1 MKLKLKW
8 LPTSRKAKWLEIIVA
23 VGLIVVVM
31 FWQTGAFA
39 GGKIKPGRTPLPG
52 ATTPRRS
59 VPAVSLSNG
68 SARETIVVQS
78 TNLPVIY
85 KAVGTVRSRTQIDL
99 APRIVARI
107 LEIKVRS
114 GDRVAKG
121 DVLVK
126 LDDAELSS
134 GVRQAAERARQA
146 RAALDLAATE
156 LERTRKLLAGG
167 NLSQQAFDQSD
178 SAARQA
184 RAVAEATAEAARQ
197 AEAVLGYA
205 TLVSPIDGVVAERLS
220 DPGDIASPGNVL
232 LRLFDPTRLLLEV
245 PVREGLVT
253 RIQLGE
259 QVPFRVDALNTNLT
273 GDVREVVPSVDPGSR
288 TFLVKICIGETPA
301 LMPGM
306 FGVLQ
311 LPTGTRRALT
321 LPENY
326 VQRVGQLEYVRT
338 LLDGQPR
345 QVLVR
350 TVPAADGQVEVVS
363 GLETGMAVL
372 AP

>member
-1 MKLKLKW
+1 MRLKLNW
-8 LPTSRKAKWLEIIVA
+8 LPTGRKAKWIEILVA
-23 VGLIVVVM
+23 IGLIVIVM

-39 GGKIKPGRTPLPG
+39 GGKIKPGRTPLPD
-52 ATTPRRS
+52 AATPRLR
-59 VPAVSLSNG
+59 AF
-68 SARETIVVQS
+68 ARDNTEKIVVKS
-78 TNLPVIY
+78 VELPVVY
-85 KAVGTVRSRTQIDL
+85 KAVGTVRSRTEIDL
-99 APRIVARI
+99 SPRIVARI
-107 LEIKVRS
+107 QEIKVRS

-134 GVRQAAERARQA
+134 GLRQVAEHVRQA
-146 RAALDLAATE
+146 RAALDLATIEQDRA
-156 LERTRKLLAGG
+156 RKLLASGSV
-167 NLSQQAFDQSD
+167 SQQAFDLAD
-178 SAARQA
+178 STARQA
-184 RAVAEATAEAARQ
+184 RAASEASMEAQ
-197 AEAVLGYA
+197 KSAEAVLGYA
-205 TLVSPIDGVVAERLS
+205 TLVSPIDGVVAERLA
-220 DPGDIASPGNVL
+220 DPGDIASPGNIL
-232 LRLFDPTRLLLEV
+232 LRVFDPTRLMLDV

-253 RIQLGE
+253 RIKLGE
-259 QVPFRVDALNTNLT
+259 KVPFRVDALNTNLT
-273 GDVREVVPSVDPGSR
+273 GEVREVVPAVDPGSR

-321 LPENY
+321 LPENC
-326 VQRVGQLEYVRT
+326 VQRVGQLEYVRA

-350 TVPAADGQVEVVS
+350 TVQATDDKVEVVS
-363 GLETGMAVL
+363 GLEAGIAVL